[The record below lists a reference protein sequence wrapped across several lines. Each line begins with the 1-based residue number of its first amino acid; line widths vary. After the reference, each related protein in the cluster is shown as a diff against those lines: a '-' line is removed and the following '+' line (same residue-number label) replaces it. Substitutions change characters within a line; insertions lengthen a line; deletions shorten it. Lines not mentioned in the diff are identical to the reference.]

1 MLLHKLI
8 VLVLA
13 TASLCSCRSV
23 EEFTGNTPI
32 VDIRGVNMARYEA
45 DLTDCQNYAD
55 QVQVGRQ
62 IAVGAVAGAAVCGVF
77 GAVIGNSDTA
87 QRGAGIGAVG
97 WGARG
102 AGRGL
107 QERERVIRRCLI
119 SRGYR
124 VLN

>member
-1 MLLHKLI
+1 
-8 VLVLA
+8 
-13 TASLCSCRSV
+13 
-23 EEFTGNTPI
+23 
-32 VDIRGVNMARYEA
+32 MARYEA